1 MAIITIVVVSGKE
14 MVSEGQ
20 LFPVWA
26 TLGSLPCFS
35 SAGEDCCEGRPN
47 RMVRGQWEVMAEEG
61 ATGQGEG
68 AVLGAGTRSSCLQ
81 PDLTPTL
88 CFFTFYHLL
97 FLFLQHTSM
106 FLLGK
111 HSHSLI
117 QSKKPE
123 LPSSLCSLKASPV
136 PDTCAD
142 LPACAHLSVCPAG
155 RRCGKTACGGG
166 RGSPS
171 CVR

>member
-1 MAIITIVVVSGKE
+1 MAIITIIVVVSGKE
-14 MVSEGQ
+14 MVSDGQ

-26 TLGSLPCFS
+26 TLGSLPRFS

-47 RMVRGQWEVMAEEG
+47 RMVRGQREVMAEEG

-97 FLFLQHTSM
+97 FLFLQHLHKRVLVRKT
-106 FLLGK
+106 
-111 HSHSLI
+111 
-117 QSKKPE
+117 Q
-123 LPSSLCSLKASPV
+123 SLC
-136 PDTCAD
+136 DT
-142 LPACAHLSVCPAG
+142 
-155 RRCGKTACGGG
+155 K
-166 RGSPS
+166 
-171 CVR
+171 